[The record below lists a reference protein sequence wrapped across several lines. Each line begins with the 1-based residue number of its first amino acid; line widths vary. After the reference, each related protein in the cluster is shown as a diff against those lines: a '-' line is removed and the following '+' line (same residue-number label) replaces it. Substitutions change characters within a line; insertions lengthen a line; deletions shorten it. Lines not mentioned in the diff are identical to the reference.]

1 MDKIII
7 SDTSCLIALSNIG
20 LLDILKDLYQEII
33 ITKDVQNEFGKN
45 LPEWIIVSEVKNKE
59 TQAEIEKLLDK
70 GEASSIAL
78 ALEIKNSILIID
90 EVKGRNVAKS
100 FNLDIIGTI
109 GVLLLANKKGLIKD
123 VISVILKMVNR
134 GFRLSDKLI
143 DKLID
148 KYGNK

>member
-20 LLDILKDLYQEII
+20 LLDILRDLYQEVI
-33 ITKDVQNEFGKN
+33 ITKEVQAEFGEN
-45 LPEWIIVSEVKNKE
+45 LPEWIIVSEVKNKDK
-59 TQAEIEKLLDK
+59 QAEIEKIVDR

-78 ALEIKNSILIID
+78 ALDTKNSTLIID
-90 EVKGRNVAKS
+90 EVKGRKIAKS

-109 GVLLLANKKGLIKD
+109 GILLLADKKGLITD
-123 VISVILKMVNR
+123 VLSTILKMVNR
-134 GFRLSDKLI
+134 GFRLSDTLL

-148 KYGNK
+148 KYGKK